1 MKLPNILTRKE
12 AMMNVNQL
20 SYTEPLRIT
29 KRKKVASNGLVSI
42 GSKYAGQHVMV
53 RDNNDGTLTVFLP
66 GEAK

>member
-1 MKLPNILTRKE
+1 MKLPSIFSKQE
-12 AMMNVNQL
+12 AMMDVNKL
-20 SYTEPLRIT
+20 SYTEPLKIT

-66 GEAK
+66 GEAR